1 MGCSTERKDGWRVMY
16 NTNSDIRFK
25 TIMPKSSDCSDT
37 CILVKARITIT
48 EAGADDAGRQADERN
63 KGVIFKNCAPFFN
76 CKSEIDNTEKD
87 NAKGIGIVMP
97 MFNLI

>member
-1 MGCSTERKDGWRVMY
+1 
-16 NTNSDIRFK
+16 
-25 TIMPKSSDCSDT
+25 MPKSSDCSDT

-48 EAGADDAGRQADERN
+48 EAGADERN